1 MPDLN
6 KQRLAISGLAL
17 AGEPITTEAKASEFN
32 QAEWDSSLA
41 LRRFPRN
48 ANLIYAF
55 LIYNAA
61 LSPATK
67 RPELTMQT
75 EIHREGKRTFQGQPR
90 PLEVTKKGGDKDVR
104 PGYCLPRSGSRM

>member
-1 MPDLN
+1 DLN

-17 AGEPITTEAKASEFN
+17 AGEPITTEAKAGEFN
-32 QAEWDSSLA
+32 RAEWDSSLA
-41 LRRFPRN
+41 VRRFPPN

-55 LIYNAA
+55 VVYNAA

-75 EIHREGKRTFQGQPR
+75 EIYREGKRIFQGQPR
-90 PLEVTKKGGDKDVR
+90 PLEITEKRDVKHLAFAGQLTLTR
-104 PGYCLPRSGSRM
+104 D